1 MTKERDGKLLYHL
14 TSIDNLESIFQKGLQ
29 SRSALSDGVF
39 SDVADGEIIASRK
52 QHGLEDFVPFHFF
65 AKSPFDYGVQR
76 SRPEQQFVLLTV
88 RRSTAKA
95 NNWKVVPR
103 HPLAQAGY
111 EILDYIPGFEAI
123 DWALIAQR
131 DYDNRECKVA
141 CMAECLSPNTV
152 LADKFCRIFVKNHAD
167 HKTVSELAKQHAVS
181 CHINLGPNMFA
192 GDADV

>member
-14 TSIDNLESIFQKGLQ
+14 TAIENLPSIFHNGLQ
-29 SRSALSDGVF
+29 ARSVLDAEGF
-39 SDVADGEIIASRK
+39 CDVADGEIIESRQ
-52 QHGLEDFVPFHFF
+52 QHGLEQYVPFHFF

-76 SRPEQQFVLLTV
+76 SRPDQRLVLITV
-88 RRSTAKA
+88 RRSTAEA
-95 NNWKVVPR
+95 NNWKVVPQ

-111 EILDYIPGFEAI
+111 EILDYAQGLEAI

-152 LADKFCRIFVKNHAD
+152 MADKFCSIYVKNQAD
-167 HKTVSELAKQHAVS
+167 QKVVSELAKQHTVAS
-181 CHINLGPNMFA
+181 HINMAPHMFV

>member
-14 TSIDNLESIFQKGLQ
+14 TSIDNLGSIFQNGLQ
-29 SRSALSDGVF
+29 SRSVLAVGGF
-39 SDVADGEIIASRK
+39 CDVADGEIIESRK
-52 QHGLEDFVPFHFF
+52 QHSLESYVPFHFF
-65 AKSPFDYGVQR
+65 SKSPFDYGVQR

-88 RRSTAKA
+88 RRSIAQA

-123 DWALIAQR
+123 DWVLIAQR

-152 LADKFCRIFVKNHAD
+152 LADKFCSIFVKNEAD
-167 HKTVSELAKQHAVS
+167 QKTVSELAKQYALT